1 MELVSVGWDNA
12 EVDIGVNRRE
22 DNVSLDKRA
31 GILEA
36 CSLDWVDRKT
46 AFDPGNGSLQCIKT
60 GQLFYIARLFWQ
72 YKGAAAGK
80 IWLPGNGYPGCGGGI

>member
-22 DNVSLDKRA
+22 SNVSLDKRA

-36 CSLDWVDRKT
+36 SSLDRVDRKLLLIRVT
-46 AFDPGNGSLQCIKT
+46 AHCNVLKRDNF
-60 GQLFYIARLFWQ
+60 FYRQIILA
-72 YKGAAAGK
+72 
-80 IWLPGNGYPGCGGGI
+80 I